1 MSRPTTSPEIS
12 FCISYWSKNLNI
24 LEFILCVLWFIFYS
38 FTGCIHHEIGIPIG
52 IGLIA
57 IVLFE
62 LYGLITK
69 SIWVNRISFILR
81 CLQVLTALGF
91 LIFVAITNVD
101 TSVEEENLKWWK
113 FTKENKETL
122 VCLLSIIA
130 FLYICKV
137 VLQLKISQLI
147 SQENMEKLPTAVK
160 QNRII
165 FSISNK
171 HLDVNLKCPPV
182 ILKSIS
188 ERKVSIY
195 NKPKFTSRAM

>member
-81 CLQVLTALGF
+81 CLQVLTTLGF

-113 FTKENKETL
+113 FTKKNKETL

-171 HLDVNLKCPPV
+171 HLDVNLKRPPV